1 MKFATVPVDRPSE
14 QPLARFVALRS
25 ADFEETDVALIAPVW
40 PTAMLG
46 PAAQLFI
53 GDHRQDCL
61 QPLVGGGE
69 DRPLVVFQDVDKR
82 LTATD
87 PGP

>member
-1 MKFATVPVDRPSE
+1 MKFQTVPADRPSE
-14 QPLARFVALRS
+14 QPLARFLALRS
-25 ADFEETDVALIAPVW
+25 DDFEEADVALIAPAR

-69 DRPLVVFQDVDKR
+69 DRPLVVFPDFDKR
-82 LTATD
+82 LTSID